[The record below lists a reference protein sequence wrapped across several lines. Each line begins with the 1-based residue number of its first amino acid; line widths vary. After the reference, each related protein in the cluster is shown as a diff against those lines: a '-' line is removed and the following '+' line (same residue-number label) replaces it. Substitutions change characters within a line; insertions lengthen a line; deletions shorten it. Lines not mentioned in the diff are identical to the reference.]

1 MTSTL
6 WMYDLKKT
14 WLKKWRCLPSQSWS
28 QQDSKNICESKT
40 IHRCC
45 WSCFQY
51 KHIYVIYVAVLL
63 PHLWYS
69 ELIFWTVTNIGFK
82 KLTATWTI
90 FVSFVLFSYKSMPC
104 FVLVLAITLLS
115 KKLQHESLDIRQFSS
130 YIKVMYLTTSMEA
143 PGNYFI
149 IWLNKQKKMSVSPKV
164 IHPPIHPSSAA
175 YLILVSQGTSLPWA
189 CHPALLKGGYKLPH
203 AARSRC
209 PHLLIPAAICKLI
222 PSVTTQNEARNL
234 NQP

>member
-1 MTSTL
+1 MVWQALYECMTSRKHDWKSDVVSPAKAGRNKTTKTSVSLKQYTDVVDHVSSTNTFMSFL
-6 WMYDLKKT
+6 WLFY
-14 WLKKWRCLPSQSWS
+14 CL
-28 QQDSKNICESKT
+28 ICG
-40 IHRCC
+40 
-45 WSCFQY
+45 
-51 KHIYVIYVAVLL
+51 
-63 PHLWYS
+63 
-69 ELIFWTVTNIGFK
+69 TVN
-82 KLTATWTI
+82 
-90 FVSFVLFSYKSMPC
+90 LFSGLSQTLRLRNWQQHGLFLSVSYFSHKSMPF

-115 KKLQHESLDIRQFSS
+115 KKLQHESLDIRQFSP

-149 IWLNKQKKMSVSPKV
+149 IWLNQQKKKKSLLVQKSS
-164 IHPPIHPSSAA
+164 IHPSSAA

-222 PSVTTQNEARNL
+222 PSVTTQSEARNL